1 MTNKQKTVYIVLI
14 TAVLTFVASTVLYFA
29 LGSNIVYFLSNNQTA
44 DGIAKLN
51 RIDRLVDKYFYGDID
66 KKEMQNWAYA
76 GYLAGLDDPYTE
88 YISPDE
94 YDSFTET
101 STGNYTGIG
110 VEVTKNGEETV
121 ISDIFEGTPAEKAG
135 LLPNDIIK
143 KIDGKDMI
151 GKPLSEISSTIKE
164 YAGKTFAISIER
176 DGKMT
181 DVNVVPGEIET
192 VQVSGKMLDGGISY
206 IRISMFEGHCT
217 EQLKTAL
224 DNAKNLGAKG
234 IIFDVRNNPGGAL
247 DIITTCVDQILD
259 EGIILTVR
267 DKNGKEEVYKAK
279 DKEKIDLPIVI
290 LTNAQTASAAEVFTS
305 SLHDNGKAYTVG
317 TKTYGKGVVQTVF
330 DLGDRSI
337 AKITT
342 AKYFT
347 PKNVCIDK
355 IGLEPDKKVEL
366 DEKYKNMSVKYIPDG
381 EDAQLITAVEVMK
394 EKIK

>member
-1 MTNKQKTVYIVLI
+1 MTNKQKTVYTVLI
-14 TAVLTFVASTVLYFA
+14 TAVLTFISSTVLYFA

-51 RIDRLVDKYFYGDID
+51 RIDKLVDKYFYGDID
-66 KKEMQNWAYA
+66 KKEMQDWAYA

-88 YISPDE
+88 YISSGE

-143 KIDGKDMI
+143 KIDGKDMV

-206 IRISMFEGHCT
+206 IRISMFEGHCA
-217 EQLKTAL
+217 EQLKTVL
-224 DNAKNLGAKG
+224 DNAKNSVAKG

-247 DIITTCVDQILD
+247 DIITNCVDQILD

-267 DKNGKEEVYKAK
+267 DKNGKENVYKAK

-317 TKTYGKGVVQTVF
+317 TKTYGKGVVQTIF
-330 DLGDRSI
+330 DLGDKSI

-366 DEKYKNMSVKYIPDG
+366 DEKYKKMSVKYIPDG
-381 EDAQLITAVEVMK
+381 EDTQLITAVEVMK

>member
-1 MTNKQKTVYIVLI
+1 MP
-14 TAVLTFVASTVLYFA
+14 
-29 LGSNIVYFLSNNQTA
+29 
-44 DGIAKLN
+44 
-51 RIDRLVDKYFYGDID
+51 
-66 KKEMQNWAYA
+66 

-143 KIDGKDMI
+143 KIDGKDMV

-224 DNAKNLGAKG
+224 DNTKNSGAKG
-234 IIFDVRNNPGGAL
+234 IIFDVRNNPAVRSILSQTG
-247 DIITTCVDQILD
+247 VDQILD

-366 DEKYKNMSVKYIPDG
+366 DEKYKKMSVKYIPDG

>member
-1 MTNKQKTVYIVLI
+1 MTNKQKTVYTVLI
-14 TAVLTFVASTVLYFA
+14 TAIITFVASSLLYFA
-29 LGSNIVYFLSNNQTA
+29 LGSNIVYFLSNNETA
-44 DGIAKLN
+44 GGLAKLT
-51 RIDRLVDKYFYGDID
+51 RIDKLVDKYFYGNID
-66 KKEMQNWAYA
+66 KEEMQNWAYA

-110 VEVTKNGEETV
+110 VEVTKNGGETV
-121 ISDIFEGTPAEKAG
+121 ISDIFDGTPAEKAG

-143 KIDGKDMI
+143 KIDGKDMV
-151 GKPLSEISSTIKE
+151 GKSLSEISSTIKE
-164 YAGKTFAISIER
+164 YAGKTFAVSIER
-176 DGKMT
+176 EGKMM
-181 DVNVVPGEIET
+181 DINVMPSEIET
-192 VQVSGKMLDGGISY
+192 VYVSEKMLDGGISY
-206 IRISMFEGHCT
+206 IRISMFEGHCS
-217 EQLKTAL
+217 EQLRAAL
-224 DNAKNLGAKG
+224 DNAEKSNAKG

-247 DIITTCVDQILD
+247 DIITNCVDQILD

-267 DKNGKEEVYKAK
+267 DKNGKENVYKAK
-279 DKEKIDLPIVI
+279 DKKKLDLPIVI

-366 DEKYKNMSVKYIPDG
+366 DEKYKKMSVKYIPDG
-381 EDAQLITAVEVMK
+381 EDAQFNAAVEVMK

>member
-143 KIDGKDMI
+143 KIDGKDMV

-224 DNAKNLGAKG
+224 DNAKNSGAKG

-247 DIITTCVDQILD
+247 DIITNCVDQILD

-330 DLGDRSI
+330 DLGDKSI

-366 DEKYKNMSVKYIPDG
+366 DEKYKKMSVKYIPDG
-381 EDAQLITAVEVMK
+381 EDAQLIAAVEVMK

>member
-1 MTNKQKTVYIVLI
+1 MTNKQKTVYTVLI
-14 TAVLTFVASTVLYFA
+14 TAVLTFIASTVLYFA

-51 RIDRLVDKYFYGDID
+51 RIDKLVDKYFYGDID
-66 KKEMQNWAYA
+66 KKEMQDWAYA

-88 YISPDE
+88 YISSGE

-121 ISDIFEGTPAEKAG
+121 ISDIFDGTPAEKAG
-135 LLPNDIIK
+135 FLPNDIIK
-143 KIDGKDMI
+143 KIDGKDMA
-151 GKPLSEISSTIKE
+151 GKALSEVSSAIKE
-164 YAGKTFAISIER
+164 YAGKTFAVTVER
-176 DGKMT
+176 GGKMI
-181 DVNVVPGEIET
+181 DINVEPGEIET

-206 IRISMFEGHCT
+206 IRISMFEGHCA

-224 DNAKNLGAKG
+224 DNAKNSGAKG

-247 DIITTCVDQILD
+247 DIITNCVDQILD

-267 DKNGKEEVYKAK
+267 DKNGKENVYKAK

-317 TKTYGKGVVQTVF
+317 TKTYGKGVVQTIF
-330 DLGDRSI
+330 DLGDKSI

-366 DEKYKNMSVKYIPDG
+366 DEKYKKMSVKYIPDG

>member
-14 TAVLTFVASTVLYFA
+14 TAVLTFIASTVLYFA

-51 RIDRLVDKYFYGDID
+51 RIDKLVDKYFYGDID
-66 KKEMQNWAYA
+66 KKEMQDWAYA

-143 KIDGKDMI
+143 KIDGKDMV

-224 DNAKNLGAKG
+224 DNAKNSGAKG

-247 DIITTCVDQILD
+247 DIITNCVDQILD

-366 DEKYKNMSVKYIPDG
+366 DEKYKKMSVKYIPDG
-381 EDAQLITAVEVMK
+381 EDAQLIAAVKVMK

>member
-143 KIDGKDMI
+143 KIDGKDMV

-224 DNAKNLGAKG
+224 DNAKNSGAKG

-247 DIITTCVDQILD
+247 DIITNCVDQILD

-330 DLGDRSI
+330 DLGDKSI

-366 DEKYKNMSVKYIPDG
+366 DEKYKKMSVKYIPDG

>member
-1 MTNKQKTVYIVLI
+1 MTNKQKTVYTVLI
-14 TAVLTFVASTVLYFA
+14 TAVLTFIASTVLYFA

-51 RIDRLVDKYFYGDID
+51 RIDKLVDKYFYGDID
-66 KKEMQNWAYA
+66 KKEMQDWAYA

-88 YISPDE
+88 YISSGE

-121 ISDIFEGTPAEKAG
+121 ISDIFDGTPAEKAG
-135 LLPNDIIK
+135 FLPNDIIK
-143 KIDGKDMI
+143 KIDGKDMA
-151 GKPLSEISSTIKE
+151 GKALSEVSSAIKE
-164 YAGKTFAISIER
+164 YAGKTFAVTVER
-176 DGKMT
+176 GGKMI
-181 DVNVVPGEIET
+181 DINVEPGEIET

-206 IRISMFEGHCT
+206 IRISMFEGHCA

-224 DNAKNLGAKG
+224 DNAKNSGAKG

-247 DIITTCVDQILD
+247 DIITNCVDQILD

-267 DKNGKEEVYKAK
+267 DKNGKENVYKAK

-290 LTNAQTASAAEVFTS
+290 LTNAQTASASEVFTS

-317 TKTYGKGVVQTVF
+317 TKTYGKGVVQTIF
-330 DLGDRSI
+330 DLGDKSI

-381 EDAQLITAVEVMK
+381 EDAQLNAAVEVMK

>member
-1 MTNKQKTVYIVLI
+1 MTNKQKTVYTVLI
-14 TAVLTFVASTVLYFA
+14 TAVLTFIASTVLYFA

-51 RIDRLVDKYFYGDID
+51 RIDKLVDKYFYGDID
-66 KKEMQNWAYA
+66 KKEMQDWAYA

-88 YISPDE
+88 YISSGE

-121 ISDIFEGTPAEKAG
+121 ISDIFDGTPAEKAG
-135 LLPNDIIK
+135 FLPNDIIK
-143 KIDGKDMI
+143 KIDGKDMV

-224 DNAKNLGAKG
+224 DNAKNSGAKG

-247 DIITTCVDQILD
+247 DIITNCVDQILD

-267 DKNGKEEVYKAK
+267 DKNGKENVYKAK

-317 TKTYGKGVVQTVF
+317 TKTYGKGVVQTIF
-330 DLGDRSI
+330 DLGDKSI

-355 IGLEPDKKVEL
+355 IGLEPDRKVEL
-366 DEKYKNMSVKYIPDG
+366 DEKYKKMSVKYIPDG
-381 EDAQLITAVEVMK
+381 EDTQLITAVEVMK

>member
-143 KIDGKDMI
+143 KIDGKDMV

-206 IRISMFEGHCT
+206 IRISMFEGRCA

-224 DNAKNLGAKG
+224 DNAKNSGAKG

-247 DIITTCVDQILD
+247 DIITNCVDQILD

-267 DKNGKEEVYKAK
+267 DKNGKENVYKAK

-317 TKTYGKGVVQTVF
+317 TKTYGKGVVQTIF
-330 DLGDRSI
+330 DLGDKSI

-366 DEKYKNMSVKYIPDG
+366 DEKYKKMSVKYIPDG

>member
-1 MTNKQKTVYIVLI
+1 MTNKQKTVYTVLI
-14 TAVLTFVASTVLYFA
+14 TAVLTFISSTVLYFA

-51 RIDRLVDKYFYGDID
+51 RIDKLVDKYFYGDID
-66 KKEMQNWAYA
+66 KKEMQDWAYA

-88 YISPDE
+88 YISSGE

-121 ISDIFEGTPAEKAG
+121 ISDIFDGTPAEKAG
-135 LLPNDIIK
+135 FLPNDIIK
-143 KIDGKDMI
+143 KIDGKDMA
-151 GKPLSEISSTIKE
+151 GKALSEVSSAIKE
-164 YAGKTFAISIER
+164 YAGKTFAVTVER
-176 DGKMT
+176 GGKMI
-181 DVNVVPGEIET
+181 DINVEPGEIET

-206 IRISMFEGHCT
+206 IRISMFEGHCA

-224 DNAKNLGAKG
+224 DNAKNSGAKG

-247 DIITTCVDQILD
+247 DIITNCVDQILD

-267 DKNGKEEVYKAK
+267 DKNGKENVYKAK

-317 TKTYGKGVVQTVF
+317 TKTYGKGVVQTIF
-330 DLGDRSI
+330 DLGDKSI

-366 DEKYKNMSVKYIPDG
+366 DEKYKKMSVKYIPDG

>member
-1 MTNKQKTVYIVLI
+1 MTNKQKTVYTVLI
-14 TAVLTFVASTVLYFA
+14 TAVLTFISSTVLYFA

-51 RIDRLVDKYFYGDID
+51 RIDKLVDKYFYGDID
-66 KKEMQNWAYA
+66 KKEMQDWAYA

-88 YISPDE
+88 YISSGE

-135 LLPNDIIK
+135 FLPNDIIK
-143 KIDGKDMI
+143 KIDGKDMA
-151 GKPLSEISSTIKE
+151 GKALSEVSSAIKE
-164 YAGKTFAISIER
+164 YAGKTFAVTVER
-176 DGKMT
+176 GGKMI
-181 DVNVVPGEIET
+181 DINVEPGEIET

-206 IRISMFEGHCT
+206 IRISMFEGHCA

-224 DNAKNLGAKG
+224 DNAKNSGAKG

-247 DIITTCVDQILD
+247 DIITNCVDQILD

-267 DKNGKEEVYKAK
+267 DKNGKENVYKAK

-317 TKTYGKGVVQTVF
+317 TKTYGKGVVQTIF
-330 DLGDRSI
+330 DLGDKSI

-366 DEKYKNMSVKYIPDG
+366 DEKYKKMSVKYIPDG

>member
-1 MTNKQKTVYIVLI
+1 MTNKQKTVYTVLI
-14 TAVLTFVASTVLYFA
+14 TAVLTFISSTVLYFA

-51 RIDRLVDKYFYGDID
+51 RIDKLVDKYFYGNID
-66 KKEMQNWAYA
+66 KKEMQDWAYA

-88 YISPDE
+88 YISSGE

-143 KIDGKDMI
+143 KIDGKDMV

-206 IRISMFEGHCT
+206 IRISMFEGHCA

-224 DNAKNLGAKG
+224 DNAKNSGAKG

-247 DIITTCVDQILD
+247 DIITNCVDQILD

-267 DKNGKEEVYKAK
+267 DKNGKENVYKAK

-330 DLGDRSI
+330 DLGDKSI

-366 DEKYKNMSVKYIPDG
+366 DEKYKKMSVKYIPDG

>member
-14 TAVLTFVASTVLYFA
+14 TAVLTFIASTVLYFA

-66 KKEMQNWAYA
+66 KKEMQDWAYA

-143 KIDGKDMI
+143 KIDGKDMV

-224 DNAKNLGAKG
+224 DNAKNSGAKG

-247 DIITTCVDQILD
+247 DIITNCVDQILD

-330 DLGDRSI
+330 DLGDKSI

-366 DEKYKNMSVKYIPDG
+366 DEKYKKMSVKYIPDG

>member
-66 KKEMQNWAYA
+66 KKEMQDWAYA

-143 KIDGKDMI
+143 KIDGKDMV

-181 DVNVVPGEIET
+181 DVNVVPSEIET

-224 DNAKNLGAKG
+224 DNAKNSGAKG

-247 DIITTCVDQILD
+247 DIITNCVDQILD

>member
-14 TAVLTFVASTVLYFA
+14 TAVLTFIASTVLYFA

-143 KIDGKDMI
+143 KIDGKDMV

-224 DNAKNLGAKG
+224 DNAKNSGAKG

-247 DIITTCVDQILD
+247 DIITNCVDQILD

-366 DEKYKNMSVKYIPDG
+366 DEKYKKMSVKYIPDG
-381 EDAQLITAVEVMK
+381 EDAQLIAAVEVMK

>member
-66 KKEMQNWAYA
+66 KKEMQDWAYA

-143 KIDGKDMI
+143 KIDGKDMV

-224 DNAKNLGAKG
+224 DNAKNSGAKG

-247 DIITTCVDQILD
+247 DIITNCVDQILD

>member
-143 KIDGKDMI
+143 KIDGKDMV

-224 DNAKNLGAKG
+224 DNAKNSGAKG

-247 DIITTCVDQILD
+247 DIITNCVDQILD

-366 DEKYKNMSVKYIPDG
+366 DGKYKNMSVKYIPDG
-381 EDAQLITAVEVMK
+381 EDTQLITAVEVMK

>member
-1 MTNKQKTVYIVLI
+1 MTNKQKTVYTVLI
-14 TAVLTFVASTVLYFA
+14 TAIITFVASSLLYFA
-29 LGSNIVYFLSNNQTA
+29 LGSNIVYFLSNNETA
-44 DGIAKLN
+44 GGLAKLT
-51 RIDRLVDKYFYGDID
+51 RIDKLVDKYFYGNID
-66 KKEMQNWAYA
+66 KEEMQNWAYA

-110 VEVTKNGEETV
+110 VEVTKNGGETV
-121 ISDIFEGTPAEKAG
+121 ISDIFDGTPAEKAG

-143 KIDGKDMI
+143 KIDGKDMV
-151 GKPLSEISSTIKE
+151 GKSLSEISSTIKE
-164 YAGKTFAISIER
+164 YAGKTFAVSIER
-176 DGKMT
+176 EGKMM
-181 DVNVVPGEIET
+181 DINVMPSEIET
-192 VQVSGKMLDGGISY
+192 VYVSEKVLDGGISY
-206 IRISMFEGHCT
+206 IRISMFEGHCS
-217 EQLKTAL
+217 EQLRAAL
-224 DNAKNLGAKG
+224 DNAEKSNAKG

-247 DIITTCVDQILD
+247 DIITNCVDQILD

-267 DKNGKEEVYKAK
+267 DKNGKENVYKAK
-279 DKEKIDLPIVI
+279 DKKKLDLPIVI

-317 TKTYGKGVVQTVF
+317 TKTYGKGVVQTIF

-366 DEKYKNMSVKYIPDG
+366 DEKYKKMSVKYIPDG
-381 EDAQLITAVEVMK
+381 EDAQFNAAVEVMK

>member
-1 MTNKQKTVYIVLI
+1 MTNKQKTVYTVLI
-14 TAVLTFVASTVLYFA
+14 TAVLTFISSTVLYFA

-51 RIDRLVDKYFYGDID
+51 RIDKLVDKYFYGDID
-66 KKEMQNWAYA
+66 KKEMQDWAYA

-88 YISPDE
+88 YISSGE

-121 ISDIFEGTPAEKAG
+121 ISDIFDGTPAEKAG
-135 LLPNDIIK
+135 FLPNDIIK
-143 KIDGKDMI
+143 KIDGKDMA
-151 GKPLSEISSTIKE
+151 GKALSEVSSAIKE
-164 YAGKTFAISIER
+164 YAGKTFAVTVER
-176 DGKMT
+176 GGKMI
-181 DVNVVPGEIET
+181 DINVEPGEIET

-206 IRISMFEGHCT
+206 IRISMFEGHCA

-224 DNAKNLGAKG
+224 DNAKNSGAKG

-247 DIITTCVDQILD
+247 DIITNCVDQILD

-267 DKNGKEEVYKAK
+267 DKNGKENVYKAK

-317 TKTYGKGVVQTVF
+317 TKTYGKGVVQTIF
-330 DLGDRSI
+330 DLGDKSI

-366 DEKYKNMSVKYIPDG
+366 DEKYKKMSVKYIPDG
-381 EDAQLITAVEVMK
+381 EDTQLITAIEVMK

>member
-66 KKEMQNWAYA
+66 KKEMQDWAYA

-143 KIDGKDMI
+143 KIDGKDMV

-181 DVNVVPGEIET
+181 DVNVVPSEIET

-224 DNAKNLGAKG
+224 DNAKNSGAKG

-247 DIITTCVDQILD
+247 DIITNCVDQILD

-366 DEKYKNMSVKYIPDG
+366 DEKYKKMSVKYIPDG

>member
-66 KKEMQNWAYA
+66 KKEMQDWAYA

-143 KIDGKDMI
+143 KIDGKDMV

-181 DVNVVPGEIET
+181 DVNVVPSEIET

-224 DNAKNLGAKG
+224 DNAKNSGAKG

-247 DIITTCVDQILD
+247 DIITNCVDQILD

-330 DLGDRSI
+330 DLGDKSI

-366 DEKYKNMSVKYIPDG
+366 DEKYKKMSVKYIPDG

>member
-1 MTNKQKTVYIVLI
+1 MLI
-14 TAVLTFVASTVLYFA
+14 TAVLTFIASTVLYFA

-143 KIDGKDMI
+143 KIDGKDMV

-224 DNAKNLGAKG
+224 DNAKNSGAKG

-247 DIITTCVDQILD
+247 DIITNCVDQILD

-366 DEKYKNMSVKYIPDG
+366 DEKYKKMSVKYIPDG

>member
-66 KKEMQNWAYA
+66 KKEMQDWAYA

-143 KIDGKDMI
+143 KIDGKDMV

-192 VQVSGKMLDGGISY
+192 VQVSDKMLDGGISY

-224 DNAKNLGAKG
+224 DNAKNSGAKG

-247 DIITTCVDQILD
+247 DIITNCVDQILD

-366 DEKYKNMSVKYIPDG
+366 DEKYKKMSVKYIPDG